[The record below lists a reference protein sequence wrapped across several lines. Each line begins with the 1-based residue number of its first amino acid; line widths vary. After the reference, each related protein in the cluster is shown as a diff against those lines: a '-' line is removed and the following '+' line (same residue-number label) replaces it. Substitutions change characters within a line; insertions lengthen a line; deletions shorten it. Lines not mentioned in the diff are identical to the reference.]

1 MIYKSTQPSFAL
13 ESSWTC
19 KFHTGSDGTVKWYLL
34 YPPTEASASISF
46 PVSLPADAVI
56 KRTWLTMGVGSPLS
70 GADYQRV
77 NGENI
82 PSNGEVDVTGITAL
96 STSFQANFT
105 FRANGMIF
113 TDTDTHS
120 GVLSI
125 TDPTLNVEY
134 TSVSEGGD
142 DDAPAV
148 TSRVGSAWGMPR
160 LLDSNLNEIAR
171 LEARVALSLNLT
183 PLSTARLRVS
193 PGEPEVPVR
202 AFMELFTPNESAGI
216 FRVREAET
224 VRGYG
229 AGQTLY
235 LEDALTTL
243 SDDIAIG
250 VQAMSGTFKQVVSTL
265 LEAQTVKRWVV
276 GDVELPD
283 EYELV
288 YEYSYD
294 NLLQAVMALVNL
306 LPDEYLMET
315 DTLSYPWRINI
326 RKLPEDFCECRL
338 NRNMSSVHINVDSSD
353 QCNRVYAFGAGEGTD
368 RIGLTSL
375 TGSEFLEDAESV
387 AQWAP
392 ISRTFTNENIFD
404 SITLKDVAERFLK
417 AHKDPKLSISID
429 ASDIYNAT
437 GVDIDNFRIGHACRV
452 PLAAYGA
459 SFLERVIA
467 LEYADV
473 YGDPAKVTITLA
485 NKIRTA
491 TDEIA
496 NLIRE
501 STQSKLLGGSVNTEE
516 LTAAAGGYEDGIS
529 PLSPFEQNFAIKG
542 YGNLLA
548 ARTAYTCKDEETGES
563 YECRVYVDDNQID
576 DELAATGSVD
586 ILRALATDDSG
597 VPLVGEHKLVLVPKT
612 SNTTYSI
619 IRNKITLKTIEKR

>member
-1 MIYKSTQPSFAL
+1 MIYTNTQPSFTM

-19 KFHTGSDGTVKWYLL
+19 KFYTDSDGTVKWYLL
-34 YPPTEASASISF
+34 YPPSEASMSVVF

-56 KRTWLTMGVGSPLS
+56 KRAWLTMKVGSPLS

-82 PSNGEVDVTGITAL
+82 PSNGEVEVTGITAL
-96 STSFQANFT
+96 STAFEANFT

-113 TDTDTHS
+113 TDTETHYS
-120 GVLSI
+120 SLAI
-125 TDPTLNVEY
+125 TNPTLNVEY
-134 TSVSEGGD
+134 TADSEGGG
-142 DDAPAV
+142 DDAPTV
-148 TSRVGSAWGMPR
+148 TDRIGSAWGMPR

-171 LEARVALSLNLT
+171 LEARAALSLNLT
-183 PLSTARLRVS
+183 PLSTARLKVS

-202 AFMELFTPNESAGI
+202 SFMELFTPNESAGI
-216 FRVREAET
+216 FRVREVET
-224 VRGYG
+224 TRGHG

-265 LEAQTVKRWVV
+265 LEAQTVKRWVI

-294 NLLQAVMALVNL
+294 NLLQAIMNLVGL

-326 RKLPEDFCECRL
+326 RKLPDDFCECRL

-375 TGSEFLEDAESV
+375 TGSEYLDDADSV
-387 AQWAP
+387 AQWFP

-404 SITLKDVAERFLK
+404 SITLKDVAERYLN

-429 ASDIYNAT
+429 ASDIYKAT
-437 GVDIDNFRIGHACRV
+437 GVEIDYFRLGYACKV
-452 PLAAYGA
+452 PLPAYG
-459 SFLERVIA
+459 SYFLERVIA
-467 LEYADV
+467 INYADV
-473 YGDPAKVTITLA
+473 YGDPKKVTLTLA

-496 NLIRE
+496 ALIRE
-501 STQSKLLGGSVNTEE
+501 ATQSKLLGGSVNTEE
-516 LTAAAGGYEDGIS
+516 LTAAAGDIYPDE
-529 PLSPFEQNFAIKG
+529 PFQQMFEVKG
-542 YGNLLA
+542 YGNLLS
-548 ARTAYTCKDEETGES
+548 ARISYTCKNEDTGERIG
-563 YECRVYVDDNQID
+563 CKVYVDDTQVS
-576 DELAATGSVD
+576 EGSAGTGSVN
-586 ILRALATDDSG
+586 ILRYLAKDESG
-597 VPLVGEHKLVLVPKT
+597 VPLVGTHKLILEPMSLLTDVSRVQ
-612 SNTTYSI
+612 NTI
-619 IRNKITLKTIEKR
+619 ILKTIEKR

>member
-1 MIYKSTQPSFAL
+1 MIYTNTQPSFSL
-13 ESSWTC
+13 TSSWTC
-19 KFHTGSDGTVKWYLL
+19 KFHTGSDGTVKWYILDL
-34 YPPTEASASISF
+34 PNEASANLVF

-56 KRTWLTMGVGSPLS
+56 KRAWLTMGVGSPMS
-70 GADYQRV
+70 GSDYQRV
-77 NGENI
+77 NGEDI
-82 PSNGEVDVTGITAL
+82 PSSGEVDVTGVTAL
-96 STSFQANFT
+96 STSFGANFT

-113 TDTDTHS
+113 TDTNTHS

-134 TSVSEGGD
+134 TADSEGGD
-142 DDAPAV
+142 DVPTV
-148 TSRVGSAWGMPR
+148 TDRVGSAWGMPR
-160 LLDSNLNEIAR
+160 LLDNNLNEIAR
-171 LEARVALSLNLT
+171 LEARVALFLNLT
-183 PLSTARLRVS
+183 PLSTARLKIS
-193 PGEPEVPVR
+193 PGETEVPVR

-224 VRGYG
+224 TRGHG

-250 VQAMSGTFKQVVSTL
+250 VQAMSGTFRQVASTL

-294 NLLQAVMALVNL
+294 NLLQAIMNLVGL

-338 NRNMSSVHINVDSSD
+338 NRNMSSVHINMDSSD

-375 TGSEFLEDAESV
+375 IGSEYLDDADSV
-387 AQWAP
+387 AQWFP

-404 SITLKDVAERFLK
+404 SITLKDVAERYLN

-429 ASDIYNAT
+429 GSDIYKAT
-437 GVDIDNFRIGHACRV
+437 GVEIDYFRLGYACRV
-452 PLAAYGA
+452 PLPAYG
-459 SFLERVIA
+459 SFFLERVIA
-467 LEYADV
+467 INYADV
-473 YGDPAKVTITLA
+473 YGDPKKVTLTLA

-496 NLIRE
+496 TLIRDA
-501 STQSKLLGGSVNTEE
+501 TQSKLLGGSVNTEE
-516 LTAAAGGYEDGIS
+516 LTASAGDIYPDE
-529 PLSPFEQNFAIKG
+529 PFQHLFEVKA
-542 YGNLLA
+542 YGNLLSV
-548 ARTAYTCKDEETGES
+548 RISYTCRNEDTGELIG
-563 YECRVYVDDNQID
+563 CKVYVDNTQVR
-576 DELAATGSVD
+576 EGSAETGSVD
-586 ILRALATDDSG
+586 ILRYLAKDESG
-597 VPLVGEHKLVLVPKT
+597 VPLVGTHKLILEPISLLNDVSRVQ
-612 SNTTYSI
+612 NTI
-619 IRNKITLKTIEKR
+619 ILKTIEKR

>member
-1 MIYKSTQPSFAL
+1 MIYTSTQPSFTM
-13 ESSWTC
+13 ESSWSC
-19 KFHTGSDGTVKWYLL
+19 KFHTDTDGTVKWYLL
-34 YPPTEASASISF
+34 YPPTEASTSVVF

-96 STSFQANFT
+96 STAFEANFT

-113 TDTDTHS
+113 TDTDTHYGS
-120 GVLSI
+120 LVI

-134 TSVSEGGD
+134 TSASEGGD

-171 LEARVALSLNLT
+171 LEARTALSLNLT
-183 PLSTARLRVS
+183 PLSTARLKVS

-216 FRVREAET
+216 FRVREVET

-265 LEAQTVKRWVV
+265 LEAQTIKRWVV

-294 NLLQAVMALVNL
+294 NLLQAVMDLVNL
-306 LPDEYLMET
+306 LPDEYMMET
-315 DTLSYPWRINI
+315 DTLLYPWRINI
-326 RKLPEDFCECRL
+326 RKLPEAFCECRL
-338 NRNMSSVHINVDSSD
+338 NRNMSSVRINVDSSE

-375 TGSEFLEDAESV
+375 IGSEYLDDVDSV
-387 AQWAP
+387 AQWGA
-392 ISRTFTNENIFD
+392 ISRTFTNDNIFD
-404 SITLKDVAERFLK
+404 SITLKDVAERYLN
-417 AHKDPKLSISID
+417 AHKEPKLSIGID
-429 ASDIYNAT
+429 ASDIYGAT
-437 GVDIDNFRIGHACRV
+437 GIEIDYFRMGHACRV
-452 PLAAYGA
+452 ALPEYAF
-459 SFLERVIA
+459 SFNERVIA
-467 LEYADV
+467 LDYADV
-473 YGDPAKVTITLA
+473 YGDPKKVTITLA

-501 STQSKLLGGSVNTEE
+501 ATQSKLLGGSVNTEE
-516 LTAAAGGYEDGIS
+516 LTASAGDIYPDE
-529 PLSPFEQNFAIKG
+529 PFQQMFDIKG
-542 YGNLLA
+542 YGNLLS
-548 ARTAYTCKDEETGES
+548 ARISYTCTNEDTGEKIG
-563 YECRVYVDDNQID
+563 CKVYVDNTQVA
-576 DELAATGSVD
+576 EGSAETGSVD
-586 ILRALATDDSG
+586 ILRYLATDESG
-597 VPLVGEHKLVLVPKT
+597 VPLVGQHKLILEPMTILSHVSRVQ
-612 SNTTYSI
+612 NT
-619 IRNKITLKTIEKR
+619 ITLKTIEKRRPV